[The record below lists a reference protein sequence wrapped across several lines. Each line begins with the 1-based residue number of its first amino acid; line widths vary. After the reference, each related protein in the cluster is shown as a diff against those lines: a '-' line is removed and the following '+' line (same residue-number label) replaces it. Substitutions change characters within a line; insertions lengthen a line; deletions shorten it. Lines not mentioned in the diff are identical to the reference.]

1 MIYII
6 KNNNRDKEKVKW
18 VIDMVEES
26 GGISYAT
33 EKMNEYKNE
42 ALQILRQFA
51 ETPARKGL
59 EDMVIYVT
67 DRKY

>member
-1 MIYII
+1 
-6 KNNNRDKEKVKW
+6 